1 MFLKRLDS
9 RGIVRRPQHRTRTLQ
24 ERSALASDALRSLES
39 DGTPPTPARVPPR
52 EGRAREHEDRS
63 RATGLTVVSGV
74 PNKRLSIIVL
84 VKNSAFQRRRA
95 SRSRSSSQAS
105 SLLCI
110 SSLHLLRLL
119 RGRRRAGATT
129 RGTKY
134 SPCNFFSV
142 SQNFWSSVKY
152 LSRMKTL
159 ESPRVAILTAGVG
172 SAAPAEL
179 VAATLGH
186 RAARDRV
193 PRTWVGSAA

>member
-1 MFLKRLDS
+1 MLTS
-9 RGIVRRPQHRTRTLQ
+9 N
-24 ERSALASDALRSLES
+24 ALRSLKC
-39 DGTPPTPARVPPR
+39 DHIPARRSSRVLSVKAKR
-52 EGRAREHEDRS
+52 EREHEDRS

-84 VKNSAFQRRRA
+84 VKNSAFQRQPA
-95 SRSRSSSQAS
+95 VQEPEQQPGLQPLPSITP
-105 SLLCI
+105 SLL
-110 SSLHLLRLL
+110 LAREQEREPPKHT
-119 RGRRRAGATT
+119 AV
-129 RGTKY
+129 RGTEH

-193 PRTWVGSAA
+193 PRTWVGSEA